1 MNYAELLEYA
11 FANQEDTECPN
22 ESRAA
27 FLCDKVFGITTYD
40 EDVSELMG
48 RVMIDVCEAITDRT
62 TFDYIKEPVRYH
74 WFVLMCNMPWLAAR
88 INWGTSIRAAFW
100 EYTQCPI
107 DAFWPIADTHPDL
120 RIIFRNKEQ
129 FEDFI
134 KAAIAF
140 GRTV

>member
-1 MNYAELLEYA
+1 MNYAELLEHA
-11 FANQEDTECPN
+11 FANQDDTECPN

-27 FLCDKVFGITTYD
+27 FLCDRIFGITTYD
-40 EDVSELMG
+40 EGVADLFG

-62 TFDYIKEPVRYH
+62 TFDYIKEPVQHH
-74 WFVLMCNMPWLAAR
+74 WFVLMCNMTWLADR
-88 INWGTSIRAAFW
+88 IDWGTSIRAAFW
-100 EYTQCPI
+100 KYDQHPV
-107 DAFWPIADTHPDL
+107 DSFWLSSSDPFTPL
-120 RIIFRNKEQ
+120 RFDNKEQ